1 MIVNKIYFDAF
12 NKGELVI
19 DFGNTMSSIAVWN
32 FRYTLF
38 PELDNKDLNHRYFFK
53 KDGKLIFSKKKLK
66 TMKSIK
72 TISAKELSNINVKK
86 DVLPLPI
93 L

>member
-1 MIVNKIYFDAF
+1 MKVNKIYFDAF

-19 DFGNTMSSIAVWN
+19 DFGNTMTSIIAGN
-32 FRYTLF
+32 YHYTLF
-38 PELDNKDLNHRYFFK
+38 PELGYENLDHRYFFK

-66 TMKSIK
+66 IMKSIK
-72 TISAKELSNINVKK
+72 TISAKELSNTDVKK